1 MPQKVVAWLTN
12 TLASM
17 KAVDGVQ
24 EEEEQAPLEL
34 KTALGPVWASKC
46 VPQSEIHATAS
57 DTAAKNT
64 LLFTSLEVLVYAL
77 PFVERRLAHKNRILR
92 LLWADFKCC
101 STTERAGPTTALR
114 CAPIKISGPIEDQR
128 GGGLRRIRRAGEAV

>member
-46 VPQSEIHATAS
+46 VPQSEIHPTAA

-64 LLFTSLEVLVYAL
+64 LLFTSLEVLLYAL
-77 PFVERRLAHKNRILR
+77 SFVGRRLAHKCGTSVSSQV
-92 LLWADFKCC
+92 WDV
-101 STTERAGPTTALR
+101 G
-114 CAPIKISGPIEDQR
+114 
-128 GGGLRRIRRAGEAV
+128 